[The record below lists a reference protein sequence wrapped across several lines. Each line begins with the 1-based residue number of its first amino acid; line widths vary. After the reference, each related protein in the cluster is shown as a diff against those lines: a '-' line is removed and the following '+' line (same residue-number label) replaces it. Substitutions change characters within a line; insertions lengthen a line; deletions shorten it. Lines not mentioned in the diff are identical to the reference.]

1 MAEMKRLNLRVA
13 NKQSSNLKLISSA
26 IKSISEKGI
35 NETTMSDVSQG
46 AGLSQGIVNFHFK
59 SKELL
64 LLETLKF
71 ISNEYLQS
79 FQNCLK
85 KSGTNPCKRI
95 IAIVNNDFS
104 IKICSRDKIALW
116 FTFFSEVK
124 FKPAY
129 HQICKERDLYYQK
142 ITEDIFRELIKL
154 EKDSFGSFIF
164 NSNNLYTENEFI
176 KNLNATLPLE
186 GLFYINATQE
196 ERFGT
201 ALLNVLTVK
210 IPELS
215 GISKSLDFLIT
226 RFGLSLFEF
235 VFLVC

>member
-1 MAEMKRLNLRVA
+1 MKRLNLRIA

-35 NETTMSDVSQG
+35 SETTMSDVSQG

-64 LLETLKF
+64 LIETLKF

-85 KSGTNPCKRI
+85 KSGSNPCKRI

-104 IKICSRDKIALW
+104 KKICSRDKIALW

-154 EKDSFGSFIF
+154 EKSKISLTNVSNGLQALVMGLWLDQLEDPDTFKRKQAKQICF
-164 NSNNLYTENEFI
+164 NFI
-176 KNLNATLPLE
+176 KSNFPKQFKNIL
-186 GLFYINATQE
+186 
-196 ERFGT
+196 
-201 ALLNVLTVK
+201 
-210 IPELS
+210 
-215 GISKSLDFLIT
+215 
-226 RFGLSLFEF
+226 
-235 VFLVC
+235 

>member
-1 MAEMKRLNLRVA
+1 MKRLNLRVA

-64 LLETLKF
+64 LIETLKF

-85 KSGTNPCKRI
+85 KSGSDPCKQI
-95 IAIVNNDFS
+95 IAIINNDFS
-104 IKICSRDKIALW
+104 NKICSRDKIALW

-129 HQICKERDLYYQK
+129 HQICKQRDLYYQK
-142 ITEDIFRELIKL
+142 MTENIFRELIKL
-154 EKDSFGSFIF
+154 EKSKISLTNVSNGLQALVMGLWLDQLVDPDTFKRKKAKEICF
-164 NSNNLYTENEFI
+164 NFI
-176 KNLNATLPLE
+176 KSNFPKQFKNIL
-186 GLFYINATQE
+186 
-196 ERFGT
+196 
-201 ALLNVLTVK
+201 
-210 IPELS
+210 
-215 GISKSLDFLIT
+215 
-226 RFGLSLFEF
+226 
-235 VFLVC
+235 

>member
-1 MAEMKRLNLRVA
+1 MKRLNLRVA

-35 NETTMSDVSQG
+35 KETTMSDVSQG

-64 LLETLKF
+64 LIETLKF

-85 KSGTNPCKRI
+85 KSGLDPCKQI
-95 IAIVNNDFS
+95 IANINNDFS
-104 IKICSRDKIALW
+104 KKICSRDKIALW

-129 HQICKERDLYYQK
+129 HQICKQRDLYYQK
-142 ITEDIFRELIKL
+142 MTENIFRELIKL
-154 EKDSFGSFIF
+154 EKSKISLTNVSNGLQALVMGLWLDQLVDPDTFKRKKAKEICF
-164 NSNNLYTENEFI
+164 NFI
-176 KNLNATLPLE
+176 KSNFPKQFKNIL
-186 GLFYINATQE
+186 
-196 ERFGT
+196 
-201 ALLNVLTVK
+201 
-210 IPELS
+210 
-215 GISKSLDFLIT
+215 
-226 RFGLSLFEF
+226 
-235 VFLVC
+235 

>member
-35 NETTMSDVSQG
+35 KETTMSDVSQG

-64 LLETLKF
+64 LIETLKF

-85 KSGTNPCKRI
+85 KSGLDPCKQI
-95 IAIVNNDFS
+95 IAIINNDFS
-104 IKICSRDKIALW
+104 KKICSRDKIALW

-129 HQICKERDLYYQK
+129 HQICKQRDLYYQK
-142 ITEDIFRELIKL
+142 MTENIFRELIKL
-154 EKDSFGSFIF
+154 EKSKISLT
-164 NSNNLYTENEFI
+164 NVSNGLQALVMGLWLDQLVDPDTFKRKTAKEICLNFI
-176 KNLNATLPLE
+176 KSNFPKQFKNIL
-186 GLFYINATQE
+186 
-196 ERFGT
+196 
-201 ALLNVLTVK
+201 
-210 IPELS
+210 
-215 GISKSLDFLIT
+215 
-226 RFGLSLFEF
+226 
-235 VFLVC
+235 

>member
-1 MAEMKRLNLRVA
+1 MKRLNLRIA

-35 NETTMSDVSQG
+35 SETTMSDVSQG

-64 LLETLKF
+64 LIETLKF

-85 KSGTNPCKRI
+85 KSGSNPCKRI

-104 IKICSRDKIALW
+104 KKICSRDKIALW

-154 EKDSFGSFIF
+154 EKSKISLTNVSNGLQAFVMGLWLDQLEDPDTFKRKQAKQICF
-164 NSNNLYTENEFI
+164 NFI
-176 KNLNATLPLE
+176 KSNFPKQFKNIL
-186 GLFYINATQE
+186 
-196 ERFGT
+196 
-201 ALLNVLTVK
+201 
-210 IPELS
+210 
-215 GISKSLDFLIT
+215 
-226 RFGLSLFEF
+226 
-235 VFLVC
+235 